1 MDVKPNFPLA
11 KGLLALLLLLPV
23 LTASCP
29 AQAAGAP
36 ATLSPETQ
44 WMLNCQGC
52 HRADGRGS
60 GSAVPTLHGMVSR
73 FLSVPGGR
81 EYLIRVP
88 GVATSPLSN
97 ASLAVLVNWMFGKF
111 DPDHVPAE
119 FVPYSEQEIASLR
132 SMGAYNSEA
141 AEVRSALLRALASG
155 PADR

>member
-1 MDVKPNFPLA
+1 MRRGIRLSLKH
-11 KGLLALLLLLPV
+11 LPV
-23 LTASCP
+23 IVAACCLPAMASEP
-29 AQAAGAP
+29 SHGG
-36 ATLSPETQ
+36 SPQTM